1 MRTTLTLD
9 DDVAALLA
17 RVQKEKDVTMR
28 DAVNEALRR
37 GLASMSE
44 PPQPKEPFRTPA
56 LDLGPSFFP
65 NLDNTWKIIEE
76 VEGPFARLL

>member
-17 RVQKEKDVTMR
+17 RVQKDQDTTMR
-28 DAVNEALRR
+28 DVVNEALRR
-37 GLASMSE
+37 GLESMTE
-44 PPQPKEPFRTPA
+44 PKLPTEPFRTPA

-65 NLDNTWKIIEE
+65 NLDNTWEIIEE
-76 VEGPFARLL
+76 LEGPLARL